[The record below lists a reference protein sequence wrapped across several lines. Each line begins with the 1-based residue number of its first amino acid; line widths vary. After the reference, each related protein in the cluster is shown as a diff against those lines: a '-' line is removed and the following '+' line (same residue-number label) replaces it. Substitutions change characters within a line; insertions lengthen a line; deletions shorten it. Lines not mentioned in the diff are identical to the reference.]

1 MVCMSCLAI
10 IRAARDEM
18 SANEKKLANFI
29 LDNAPLVRDYSS
41 QQIAASVGISQS
53 SVVKFSQKL
62 GYKGFTDLKLAIH
75 ESVVKQ
81 ESGVAVLQARRG
93 GRGSGSSL
101 KERLYDIKCDAIT
114 AVTELND
121 DIVLRSAA
129 RAIDRALRVQVA
141 GVGPNLA
148 IARDFAFRL
157 ASTGK
162 PVLAEADAEAQ
173 LACAR
178 TLGADDCLVIVSM
191 TGQSSQLHQLAK
203 LAKKARVTVISVTD
217 QAANPIAAVA
227 DVRLYSVSP
236 ARKDELPDVL
246 ATTSRQHVMDLVFY
260 TLARQSELES
270 GAAQDTIP
278 PVGIK
283 KAT

>member
-1 MVCMSCLAI
+1 MSCLAI
-10 IRAARDEM
+10 ISAARDEM

-217 QAANPIAAVA
+217 QAANPISAVA